1 MVVIVML
8 VLNLFGFSVIV
19 SRSAPS
25 DIATVVDTISG
36 AAMGSVVLLVVLLAA
51 VYTAVIGGPSRFDKM
66 LRPVIGLSLGIDLVA
81 NSIGM
86 ANASMLEGLVEP
98 SFSSTFTA
106 ASYYAVGVDSVGA
119 LLGLTGAGI
128 YASPRGMQEGPC
140 TGSTTNVVVLM
151 SSILERKPMHRS
163 VFTNPVFKYCDTY

>member
-119 LLGLTGAGI
+119 LLIA
-128 YASPRGMQEGPC
+128 
-140 TGSTTNVVVLM
+140 VLLV
-151 SSILERKPMHRS
+151 SWRYIFPS
-163 VFTNPVFKYCDTY
+163 NY